1 VNYDLIAAIILLVGL
16 VGGKLASKVRLPS
29 VTGYIVVGLLMG
41 PSFANVITKEMIYS
55 LQLVNHLALGMLA
68 IAIGA
73 ELHRKVFK
81 KNGRILFLVSIGD
94 NLGTF
99 ILVTLITFALG
110 LPLAFALVLGVLS
123 MTVSPSG
130 VLSII
135 KEYRG
140 KGPFSRS
147 IMALVAIENLNC
159 IIVFG
164 ITTAVLQ
171 GMTNPELQGSALVM
185 NMVMELGL
193 ALMIGVFSGAFLAF
207 LIWRKSNENKFMVMV
222 IGIILLNSGIGEI
235 YGLSAILINMTTG
248 AFIANIVEENF
259 MLSTTLE
266 KIELPIFVFFL
277 TLAGAKL
284 DLAIMPQIGLIGVG
298 YIIGRLG
305 GKLIGSYISARLTNI
320 GEKYRRNLGIALTP
334 QAGVV
339 IGLSIVAEQRL
350 PQLNGIVTGIVLSG
364 VVFFEIVGPL
374 LLKQAL
380 KNTGEID

>member
-1 VNYDLIAAIILLVGL
+1 MIAAIILLVGL
-16 VGGKLASKVRLPS
+16 VGGKLASKARLPS
-29 VTGYIVVGLLMG
+29 VTGYIIVGLLMG
-41 PSFANVITKEMIYS
+41 PSFANVITKEMVYS
-55 LQLVNHLALGMLA
+55 LQFVNHLALGMLA

-81 KNGRILFLVSIGD
+81 KNGRILFLVSLGD

-99 ILVTLITFALG
+99 IMVALITFILG
-110 LPLAFALVLGVLS
+110 LPLAFSLVLGVLS

-140 KGPFSRS
+140 KGPFVRS
-147 IMALVAIENLNC
+147 IMTLVAIENLNC

-164 ITTAVLQ
+164 ITTAILQ
-171 GMTNPELQGSALVM
+171 GVTSSDLQGGALIL
-185 NMVMELGL
+185 NMLIELGL
-193 ALMIGVFSGAFLAF
+193 ALMIGILSGGFLAF
-207 LIWRKSNENKFMVMV
+207 LIWRKTNENKFMVMV
-222 IGIILLNSGIGEI
+222 IGFIFLNSGIGEI

-248 AFIANIVEENF
+248 ALVTNLVEENNI
-259 MLSTTLE
+259 LSNALE

-284 DLAIMPQIGLIGVG
+284 DLAILPKIGLVGVG
-298 YIIGRLG
+298 YIVGRLG
-305 GKLIGSYISARLTNI
+305 GKLAGSYISAKLTNI
-320 GEKYRRNLGIALTP
+320 GKRYRRNLGIALTP
-334 QAGVV
+334 QAGIV
-339 IGLSIVAEQRL
+339 IGLSIEAEQRL
-350 PQLNGIVTGIVLSG
+350 PQFNGLITGIVLSG
-364 VVFFEIVGPL
+364 VVFFEIVGPI